1 MLYRLKLLHCSILET
16 FRWNEISILIFSG
29 PYLYVIKLK
38 TQTIYW
44 NWLIKTLI
52 ITRLSSL
59 GVGVSRTVMSVQREQ
74 ITVQE
79 VPRVQFQ
86 QQANFF
92 QLTLQHQWFGFGDF
106 VLVIWFREKDK
117 SKERPSLQWKCFGWN
132 TSGRKGAWGEKRT
145 TRQQVTG
152 NSLGKCWVLTRVCS
166 IQISVG
172 FTPSSW
178 INYFYYISP

>member
-106 VLVIWFREKDK
+106 VLVI
-117 SKERPSLQWKCFGWN
+117 G
-132 TSGRKGAWGEKRT
+132 SGRKMRGWKDCITLAKMLWLKHFEKERSM
-145 TRQQVTG
+145 RREEREGGGGIEKKESNKSTG
-152 NSLGKCWVLTRVCS
+152 NSLVKYWVRVLCHS
-166 IQISVG
+166 NMH
-172 FTPSSW
+172 W
-178 INYFYYISP
+178 IHPLQLKD